1 MDRTFIPV
9 DNVGRRWHN
18 NHVCSS
24 STTRLAGCDELRET
38 VDTIKTGR
46 SDNFVSTPVQFG
58 SCMCPLILP

>member
-38 VDTIKTGR
+38 VDTIKTG
-46 SDNFVSTPVQFG
+46 DQTILLV
-58 SCMCPLILP
+58 PLFNLDLVCVR